1 MKRKYVKLVAA
12 VLMAALLMAGCGSLG
27 TESPGNS
34 GAVQRKEEDNTQTA
48 ERTGTKEDIWESDP
62 VLNEPGMEPIVKEP
76 VTLKVVTGYDDWD
89 DNWSV
94 GQMKERLGVEF
105 EWVVVPPEQFKEK
118 LNLMLAGGE
127 TIDLV
132 LFPLGAGS
140 RQVISKAEEFKFAQ
154 QGLLT
159 PLNDYI
165 EHSSKYIKEYYDAHP
180 EFYQDTTTPD
190 GNIYSFQSANPA
202 YHVSMPY
209 KLWINTQW
217 LNNVGMDM
225 PTTTEEFYDV
235 LKAFKEQD
243 ANGNGDPDDEVPF
256 STCTSGAGTMIDGFI
271 MNAFTLNEPANVNAK
286 RMRVSDEGKVEASF
300 VDEEYREG
308 LRFLNRLYE
317 EGLLYADSFTQ
328 DAKTQRAVNEAG
340 DQTRI
345 GCLLSQGMG
354 YLVSSLVES
363 TRWHEYEAL
372 MPLKGPDGVRL
383 APQVHPSCRTKE
395 PNGLIPA
402 SAEHPEVAFR
412 LLDTLFA
419 EEWVEIASYG
429 EEGVD
434 WREAQEGEFGAD
446 GNPAEITY
454 ISNATDREKKT
465 MWDSNPYPVKYHT
478 EVTVDQ
484 DPKAPEGK
492 GHEYILYQATAKM
505 SEYAADEKNMLPLF
519 YYLPEE
525 NEKIA
530 TYSVTIDSYVSE
542 SIARFITG
550 DLDLDT
556 DWESYLDE
564 LNSFGLPDYIATIQ
578 SGYDRW
584 VSNAR

>member
-12 VLMAALLMAGCGSLG
+12 VLMAALLMAGCGSPG

-62 VLNEPGMEPIVKEP
+62 VLNDPGMEPIEKEP
-76 VTLKVVTGYDDWD
+76 VTVKVVTGYDDWD

-225 PTTTEEFYDV
+225 PTTTEEFYEV

-256 STCTSGAGTMIDGFI
+256 
-271 MNAFTLNEPANVNAK
+271 PPV
-286 RMRVSDEGKVEASF
+286 
-300 VDEEYREG
+300 
-308 LRFLNRLYE
+308 
-317 EGLLYADSFTQ
+317 Q
-328 DAKTQRAVNEAG
+328 
-340 DQTRI
+340 
-345 GCLLSQGMG
+345 
-354 YLVSSLVES
+354 
-363 TRWHEYEAL
+363 
-372 MPLKGPDGVRL
+372 
-383 APQVHPSCRTKE
+383 
-395 PNGLIPA
+395 
-402 SAEHPEVAFR
+402 AE
-412 LLDTLFA
+412 
-419 EEWVEIASYG
+419 
-429 EEGVD
+429 
-434 WREAQEGEFGAD
+434 QE
-446 GNPAEITY
+446 
-454 ISNATDREKKT
+454 R
-465 MWDSNPYPVKYHT
+465 
-478 EVTVDQ
+478 
-484 DPKAPEGK
+484 
-492 GHEYILYQATAKM
+492 
-505 SEYAADEKNMLPLF
+505 
-519 YYLPEE
+519 
-525 NEKIA
+525 
-530 TYSVTIDSYVSE
+530 
-542 SIARFITG
+542 
-550 DLDLDT
+550 
-556 DWESYLDE
+556 
-564 LNSFGLPDYIATIQ
+564 
-578 SGYDRW
+578 
-584 VSNAR
+584 

>member
-225 PTTTEEFYDV
+225 PTTTEEFYEV

-317 EGLLYADSFTQ
+317 EGLLYA
-328 DAKTQRAVNEAG
+328 AG
-340 DQTRI
+340 DTVALADCICRVFDGENRDMIIRMGQAARRHALQT
-345 GCLLSQGMG
+345 
-354 YLVSSLVES
+354 
-363 TRWHEYEAL
+363 H
-372 MPLKGPDGVRL
+372 DGERNY
-383 APQVHPSCRTKE
+383 R
-395 PNGLIPA
+395 
-402 SAEHPEVAFR
+402 R
-412 LLDTLFA
+412 LL
-419 EEWVEIASYG
+419 EIY
-429 EEGVD
+429 D
-434 WREAQEGEFGAD
+434 
-446 GNPAEITY
+446 EI
-454 ISNATDREKKT
+454 NLC
-465 MWDSNPYPVKYHT
+465 V
-478 EVTVDQ
+478 
-484 DPKAPEGK
+484 
-492 GHEYILYQATAKM
+492 
-505 SEYAADEKNMLPLF
+505 
-519 YYLPEE
+519 
-525 NEKIA
+525 
-530 TYSVTIDSYVSE
+530 
-542 SIARFITG
+542 
-550 DLDLDT
+550 
-556 DWESYLDE
+556 
-564 LNSFGLPDYIATIQ
+564 
-578 SGYDRW
+578 
-584 VSNAR
+584 